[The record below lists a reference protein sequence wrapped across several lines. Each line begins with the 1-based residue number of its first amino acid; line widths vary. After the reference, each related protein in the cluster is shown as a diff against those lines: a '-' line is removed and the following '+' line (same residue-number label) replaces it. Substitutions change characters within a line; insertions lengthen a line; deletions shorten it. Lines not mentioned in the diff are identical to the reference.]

1 MSRAAYWAAFCMAV
15 WLTGTVCVAVVATQN
30 FFTIDRLLA
39 ESPNESFHVAVKTLD
54 SVETAVHPTA
64 RELLRYLSAELN
76 RLYFQYWNL
85 AQLPLGIL
93 TLWLVSKLPNSRHAA
108 WEVAAML
115 GIVLF
120 LMLAVTPS
128 IVSVGRSLDFVP
140 RDPVPAGMRTFALLH
155 TAYAVFTL
163 INVVLGVLVTLWIQK
178 STPSQDE

>member
-1 MSRAAYWAAFCMAV
+1 DRGTWRRSSRTVAGDFHQGGKSTTNPDCSRGAVCGPGMAGEGISAQRRSRAAGRVSFNGKRVHTAERHSGMSRAAYWAAFCMAV

-85 AQLPLGIL
+85 AQMAIGIL
-93 TLWLVSKLPNSRHAA
+93 VLRFVTKIPGADRAKWC
-108 WEVAAML
+108 
-115 GIVLF
+115 IV
-120 LMLAVTPS
+120 
-128 IVSVGRSLDFVP
+128 
-140 RDPVPAGMRTFALLH
+140 
-155 TAYAVFTL
+155 
-163 INVVLGVLVTLWIQK
+163 
-178 STPSQDE
+178 